1 MSSQR
6 GQPCLTTGCLR
17 LAACW
22 AVLLACACRAPSA
35 EPTPGRAVGVA
46 VYLILDQAT
55 GQLACMVRCEGP
67 AAARLHAI
75 TLASIESAVEF
86 LPLANGKPA
95 GEMIFPLNQTA
106 VDDPTISR
114 STPGRRATDRVI
126 DLGYRESIGK
136 LVQVWDI
143 GWWNN
148 LEEVFAKHPA
158 VLIVPRTLITGAD
171 DSGATIRLGFMPG
184 SEGPAE
190 RGFVIDRQLFAKL
203 KKLRSAEM
211 ERAKGK

>member
-1 MSSQR
+1 MK
-6 GQPCLTTGCLR
+6 CLR

-35 EPTPGRAVGVA
+35 EPAPSEAVGVA
-46 VYLILDQAT
+46 VYLILDEAT

-67 AAARLHAI
+67 AVVRLHAI
-75 TLASIESAVEF
+75 TLASIESTVEF

-95 GEMIFPLNQTA
+95 GEVIYPRNQAA
-106 VDDPTISR
+106 VDDPTIST
-114 STPGRRATDRVI
+114 STPRRRATDRVI

-148 LEEVFAKHPA
+148 LDEVFAKHPA
-158 VLIVPRTLITGAD
+158 VLIFPRTLIIGAD
-171 DSGATIRLGFMPG
+171 DSGATIILGFMPG
-184 SEGPAE
+184 HEGPAE
-190 RGFVIDRQLFAKL
+190 RGFVLDRQVFAKL
-203 KKLRSAEM
+203 KKLRSAQAEG
-211 ERAKGK
+211 AKGK